1 MGKGFAVVA
10 EEIGKLASESAQTAG
25 EIRDEMSML
34 LAHANDATEKTAEVS
49 AIGDEVIT
57 VLSETVD
64 IIQGLID
71 NVSGTV
77 DGVNTI
83 SDLTDECNSNKEQIV
98 DAMHSL
104 SEISERNAASTQ
116 ETSSSMQEL
125 NINLN

>member
-77 DGVNTI
+77 D
-83 SDLTDECNSNKEQIV
+83 
-98 DAMHSL
+98 AMHSL

-116 ETSSSMQEL
+116 VSQLEEEL
-125 NINLN
+125 MFFEG